1 MTTRAISLAELLL
14 SWEVIVPHLSIA
26 YTIVTLTQASSI
38 AKPINS
44 KTWGIAIIQK
54 RERVFEVLNSH
65 KESHSLVN
73 IVFTVLSVSL
83 VLVSVHPVQTGCEKC
98 SFVAMASSD
107 SSSIAVHFIDVGEGD
122 SILIVTPQQD
132 VLIDGGPV
140 QAGAE
145 VVDYLTGLNITHL
158 NLMVATHPH
167 EDHIGGLIAVLNSV
181 IAVDEILLNNQSYS
195 TSSYSVFMNL
205 AQNHTRIVAQRNQI
219 FVLSQFANLTVFNP
233 VQPLEFDETNDYS
246 EFLNDNSI
254 VIKLQAGNASFL
266 LTGDAGAKAE
276 QSMTAAG
283 LKLQSNVLKVG
294 HHGSAYSTTQPFL
307 NAVSPTYAVISV
319 GDNPYGHPAQE
330 TVDRLLANNV
340 IVYSTG
346 HSGTITALTDE
357 VPVTFQDN
365 PQPIPELAPIA
376 IFSTLTI
383 ATLIV
388 VAMRKRR
395 QN

>member
-1 MTTRAISLAELLL
+1 M
-14 SWEVIVPHLSIA
+14 P
-26 YTIVTLTQASSI
+26 
-38 AKPINS
+38 
-44 KTWGIAIIQK
+44 
-54 RERVFEVLNSH
+54 NSH

-83 VLVSVHPVQTGCEKC
+83 VLVSVHPVQRGCEKC

-107 SSSIAVHFIDVGEGD
+107 SSSITVHFIDVGEGD
-122 SILIVTPQQD
+122 SILITAPQQD

-145 VVDYLTGLNITHL
+145 VVDYLTSLNITHL

-181 IAVDEILLNNQSYS
+181 ITVDEILLNNQSYS

-205 AQNHTRIVAQRNQI
+205 AQSHTRIVAQRNQV
-219 FVLSQFANLTVFNP
+219 FVLSQFTNLTVFSP

-246 EFLNDNSI
+246 GFLNDNSI

-276 QSMTAAG
+276 QSMIAAG

-294 HHGSAYSTTQPFL
+294 HHGSAYSTAQSFL

-340 IVYSTG
+340 IVYSTS
-346 HSGTITALTDE
+346 HSGTITASADG
-357 VPVTFQDN
+357 VSVTFQDN
-365 PQPIPELAPIA
+365 PQPVPELAPVA
-376 IFSTLTI
+376 IFSTLIVT
-383 ATLIV
+383 TLIV
-388 VAMRKRR
+388 AAMRKRR
-395 QN
+395 RSRKLAGVSIPSSA

>member
-1 MTTRAISLAELLL
+1 MFAVLLISL
-14 SWEVIVPHLSIA
+14 
-26 YTIVTLTQASSI
+26 
-38 AKPINS
+38 
-44 KTWGIAIIQK
+44 
-54 RERVFEVLNSH
+54 F
-65 KESHSLVN
+65 
-73 IVFTVLSVSL
+73 
-83 VLVSVHPVQTGCEKC
+83 LVSVHLDQTGYERP
-98 SFVAMASSD
+98 SFVVMASSD

-122 SILIVTPQQD
+122 STLIVTPQQD

-181 IAVDEILLNNQSYS
+181 IAVDEILLNNQSYY
-195 TSSYSVFMNL
+195 TSSYLVFMNL
-205 AQNHTRIVAQRNQI
+205 AQSHTRIVAQRNQV

-246 EFLNDNSI
+246 GFLNDNSI

-276 QSMTAAG
+276 QSMIAAG

-294 HHGSAYSTTQPFL
+294 HHGSAYSTAQSFL
-307 NAVSPTYAVISV
+307 NAVSATYAVISV
-319 GDNPYGHPAQE
+319 GDNPYGHPSQE

-340 IVYSTG
+340 IVYSTI
-346 HSGTITALTDE
+346 HSGTITASADG
-357 VPVTFQDN
+357 VSVTFQDN
-365 PQPIPELAPIA
+365 PQPIPELAPVA
-376 IFSTLTI
+376 IFSTLIVT
-383 ATLIV
+383 TLIV
-388 VAMRKRR
+388 AAMRKHRR
-395 QN
+395 S